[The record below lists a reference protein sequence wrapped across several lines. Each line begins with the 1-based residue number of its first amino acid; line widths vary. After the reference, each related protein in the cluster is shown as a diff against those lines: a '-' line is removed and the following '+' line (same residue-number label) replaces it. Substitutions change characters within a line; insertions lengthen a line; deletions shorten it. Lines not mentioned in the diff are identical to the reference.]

1 MLIDVD
7 SDLNTVLL
15 KNRLLF
21 EKVKSQ
27 SIFITDHWFNTVA
40 PTILEQGYES
50 RIYSARHE
58 SADIASCIL
67 PLAIQTKKIFPG
79 VRSRGLIS
87 FQNYY
92 SSLFGPILDPFIV
105 QSESF
110 KALDTIVG
118 HIAKESPR
126 WDFIEIRPLNTDT
139 PDFEFSIKALKNAGF
154 IVQKFFC
161 FGNWYLPSVG
171 LSYEDYLAS
180 RSSRLRNTLKRK
192 RRKLFREHTVDCNI
206 ITSPEEAEAHIN
218 AYQAVYTDS
227 WKKPEPHPHFI
238 PQLIRT
244 YAQLGKL
251 RFGILSVD
259 GQPAAA
265 QIWLVHEGIAS
276 IFKLAYNDSFV
287 SLSVGSI
294 LTEELMRHVLDKDH
308 VHEIDYLTG
317 DDAYKKDWMSHRRER
332 WGILALNPGTPPGIL
347 GIIRHVIGH
356 KIRSVAKAFINSG
369 KNRTG
374 NSSPDSGGTT
384 QSS

>member
-7 SDLNTVLL
+7 SDLNNVLL
-15 KNRLLF
+15 KNRFLF
-21 EKVKSQ
+21 EKVKSK
-27 SIFITDHWFNTVA
+27 SIFITDHWLNTVA
-40 PTILEQGYES
+40 PTILEQGNQS

-58 SADIASCIL
+58 SADHASCIL

-92 SSLFGPILDPFIV
+92 SSLFGPIIDRTIV
-105 QSESF
+105 QNESF
-110 KALDTIVG
+110 TALDTIMH
-118 HIAKESPR
+118 HIANESPR
-126 WDFIEIRPLNTDT
+126 WDFIEIRPLDT
-139 PDFEFSIKALKNAGF
+139 GTADFEFTINALKKAGF
-154 IVQKFFC
+154 IVQKFYC
-161 FGNWYLPSVG
+161 FGNWYLPSAG
-171 LSYEDYLAS
+171 LSYENYLAS

-192 RRKLFREHTVDCNI
+192 RKKLFREHTVDCKI
-206 ITSPEEAEAHIN
+206 ITSHEEAEAHIN
-218 AYQAVYTDS
+218 AYQVVYKDS

-244 YAQLGKL
+244 YAELGKL
-251 RFGILSVD
+251 RFGILYVD

-276 IFKLAYNDSFV
+276 IFKLAYDDSFV

-317 DDAYKKDWMSHRRER
+317 DDAYKKDWMSYRRER
-332 WGILALNPGTPPGIL
+332 WGILALNPRTPAGIL

-356 KIRSVAKAFINSG
+356 KVRSVAKTFING
-369 KNRTG
+369 NTNRPDT
-374 NSSPDSGGTT
+374 SSPDSGRTT
-384 QSS
+384 QSP